1 MYQHNEKEL
10 SVTVQD
16 ASRLEVGF
24 CFTKSLSVLTFL
36 THNFKSSPGVASKS
50 AGRGKV
56 QGRICINAFYGL
68 GVEVGHITSTRVL
81 LAGSQ
86 LHGHTWLQGNLGR

>member
-36 THNFKSSPGVASKS
+36 THNFKAPL
-50 AGRGKV
+50 
-56 QGRICINAFYGL
+56 GL
-68 GVEVGHITSTRVL
+68 RP
-81 LAGSQ
+81 SQ
-86 LHGHTWLQGNLGR
+86 LEEEKCKEEYV